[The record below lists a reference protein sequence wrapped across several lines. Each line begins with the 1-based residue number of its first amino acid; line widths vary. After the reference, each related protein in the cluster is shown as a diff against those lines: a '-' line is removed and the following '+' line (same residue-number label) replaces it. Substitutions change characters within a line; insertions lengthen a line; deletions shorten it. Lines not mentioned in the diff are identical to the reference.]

1 MIGSFEMQKVP
12 SWAGWISK
20 TATDNESTISNV
32 EYLAPLSESI
42 NENSTVRYILDKSLA
57 ASQEVGQEYAIV
69 TFDLAK
75 FSTVWQSF
83 SQNGCF
89 PWKMMNCSGL
99 SEIIL
104 ESGICASGSLN
115 RVMNGKHFNK
125 ALRVHKLVFEALQ
138 RLLLIRFVEMNS
150 QFELLSQET
159 HSMMMDLIHDPC
171 KENVSKI
178 KDSEEFKAFFQRYRT
193 FTSEL
198 LDGNHGKTAQFW
210 MRYMDIVQ

>member
-1 MIGSFEMQKVP
+1 M
-12 SWAGWISK
+12 
-20 TATDNESTISNV
+20 
-32 EYLAPLSESI
+32 
-42 NENSTVRYILDKSLA
+42 
-57 ASQEVGQEYAIV
+57 
-69 TFDLAK
+69 
-75 FSTVWQSF
+75 
-83 SQNGCF
+83 NG
-89 PWKMMNCSGL
+89 SGL

-115 RVMNGKHFNK
+115 RVMNGKHFNR

-138 RLLLIRFVEMNS
+138 RLLLIRFVEMNP

-159 HSMMMDLIHDPC
+159 HNMMMDLIDDPC

-178 KDSEEFKAFFQRYRT
+178 KDSEEFKAYFQRYRT

-210 MRYMDIVQ
+210 MRHMDIVQKILTLIRATKENNLQLHIAALYALCPMFFAYDHCNYARYVPVYLITLMYLSKTHPGCKELLETEWIQCVKVKSDMFKKCC